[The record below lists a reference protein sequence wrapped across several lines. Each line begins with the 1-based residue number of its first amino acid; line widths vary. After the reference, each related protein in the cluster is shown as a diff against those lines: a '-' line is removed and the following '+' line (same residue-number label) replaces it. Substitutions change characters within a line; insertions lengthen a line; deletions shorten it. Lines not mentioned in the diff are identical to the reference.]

1 MKRENRHQKN
11 RASQFL
17 SLTKLNPREQPGNNL
32 KKNCNIYLISIFSGY
47 MVHLTKSVKRIS
59 EGVRKSK
66 LAFLKAIEDA
76 EKANTKEERSEILD
90 KLETFIRWEVNKK
103 PLYKKSLC
111 KEPIYIKKK
120 PRARSVKVSSVW
132 ILAI

>member
-1 MKRENRHQKN
+1 
-11 RASQFL
+11 
-17 SLTKLNPREQPGNNL
+17 
-32 KKNCNIYLISIFSGY
+32 